1 MTRYERKQVGW
12 VVICGLCIALSVV
25 AINVRTESSPHWEIS
40 VAVELLLLLSLAA
53 FYKLTIKI
61 DDHVLRISFGVGAIR
76 KEVQLT
82 AIDTYE
88 PVRIRWWYGWGIHLT
103 PYGWLYNV
111 SGWDAV
117 AIKLRNGKKFAIGTE
132 ESQAL
137 VEAIRRFASVR

>member
-1 MTRYERKQVGW
+1 LTRYERKQVGW

-25 AINVRTESSPHWEIS
+25 AIKIRTESVPAREIS
-40 VAVELLLLLSLAA
+40 VGVELLLLLSLAA

-76 KEVQLT
+76 KQVQLT

-117 AIKLRNGKKFAIGTE
+117 AIKLRNGKKFAVGTE
-132 ESQAL
+132 EPQAL

>member
-1 MTRYERKQVGW
+1 LTRYERKQVGW

-25 AINVRTESSPHWEIS
+25 AINIRTESVPAREIS
-40 VAVELLLLLSLAA
+40 VGVELLLLLSPAA

-76 KEVQLT
+76 KQVQLT

>member
-1 MTRYERKQVGW
+1 LTRYERTQIGW
-12 VVICGLCIALSVV
+12 VVICVVCIALTVV
-25 AINVRTESSPHWEIS
+25 AIKIRTESSPTWEIS
-40 VAVELLLLLSLAA
+40 VVVELLLLVTLAA

-61 DDHVLRISFGVGAIR
+61 DDRVLRISFGVGVVR

-82 AIDTYE
+82 EIDTYE

-117 AIKLRNGKKFAIGTE
+117 AIKLRNGRKFAIGTGE
-132 ESQAL
+132 PQAL
-137 VEAIRRFASVR
+137 VEAIRRFASAR